1 MMELKEEGK
10 VRGNMSSERGGAVE
24 MHVMER
30 KPAWSQCTH
39 LSVCKTAQAHILR
52 YVFKDVV
59 TVKSVVKLWCW
70 CQTLC
75 SMIVTWRHIK
85 GVFTP
90 FCLFSLVPFGWW
102 VGGLGLLPACVIS
115 HCQNLHL
122 LVTAAIIWAIHKT
135 KIIEQNGTFES
146 TLRWCFKN
154 GMLLYIV
161 QRSRAALSQHWKK
174 QKHIWS
180 AYHNILTPN
189 NVQRGKLR
197 GLVSFNSA
205 Q

>member
-10 VRGNMSSERGGAVE
+10 VRGNTSSEQGGAVE

-59 TVKSVVKLWCW
+59 TVKSDVKLWCW

-75 SMIVTWRHIK
+75 SMIGTWRQIK

-90 FCLFSLVPFGWW
+90 FCLFVLVRFGWW
-102 VGGLGLLPACVIS
+102 VGGLGLLPACLVWFHTAKNVKRTEICGPQATWELSSIHCS
-115 HCQNLHL
+115 HGFCGQRVCFL
-122 LVTAAIIWAIHKT
+122 LGHGTLF
-135 KIIEQNGTFES
+135 KI
-146 TLRWCFKN
+146 
-154 GMLLYIV
+154 V
-161 QRSRAALSQHWKK
+161 
-174 QKHIWS
+174 
-180 AYHNILTPN
+180 
-189 NVQRGKLR
+189 
-197 GLVSFNSA
+197 
-205 Q
+205 